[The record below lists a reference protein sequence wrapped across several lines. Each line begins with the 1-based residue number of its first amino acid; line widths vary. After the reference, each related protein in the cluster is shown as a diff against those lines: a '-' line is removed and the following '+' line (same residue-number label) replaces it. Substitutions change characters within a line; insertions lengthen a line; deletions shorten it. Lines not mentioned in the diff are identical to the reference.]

1 MDFVSLETMVPQD
14 RLLRK
19 IGAASDFKKIYEFVE
34 ELYYEDNGRPWQCRK
49 FNSSIHLTF
58 LVEVA
63 TRSQIGPFFG
73 VPAC

>member
-1 MDFVSLETMVPQD
+1 MEYID
-14 RLLRK
+14 RIFYRK
-19 IGAASDFKKIYEFVE
+19 INPSDFKKLYEFVE
-34 ELYYEDNGRPWQCRK
+34 ELYCEDNGRPWQCRK